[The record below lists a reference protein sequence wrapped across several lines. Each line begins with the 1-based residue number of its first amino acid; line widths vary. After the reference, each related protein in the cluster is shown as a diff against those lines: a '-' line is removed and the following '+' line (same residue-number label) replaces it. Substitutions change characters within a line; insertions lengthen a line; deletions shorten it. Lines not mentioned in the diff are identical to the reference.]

1 MILKYLDK
9 LQENIEDKL
18 LPKLD
23 RNFSSQEKTLI
34 DNFIFSILKKDKD
47 SKISSTN
54 TKIHDDRS
62 RGVSEEI
69 TKSIDLWEEYV
80 RFTFY
85 KTYFSKKFIEND
97 ANMESWGF
105 KFKPGEKKS
114 RVLLGGIIFEG
125 EASVDLFD
133 TGTTG
138 SDNKPAI
145 RNTIRMDIGLEYD
158 SESYLSEKTLKNLEK
173 DFFKKIRDAIVKPKK
188 KKIK

>member
-18 LPKLD
+18 LPKPD
-23 RNFSSQEKTLI
+23 GKFSDQEKTLI

-47 SKISSTN
+47 SKISYTN
-54 TKIHDDRS
+54 TEIHDDRS
-62 RGVSEEI
+62 GVSEEI
-69 TKSIDLWEEYV
+69 TKYINLWEEDV
-80 RFTFY
+80 RFTFH
-85 KTYFSKKFIEND
+85 KICFSKKSIEND

-125 EASVDLFD
+125 EASVDWFD
-133 TGTTG
+133 TGLIG
-138 SDNKPAI
+138 PDNKPRI
-145 RNTIRMDIGLEYD
+145 SNTIRMNIGLEYD
-158 SESYLSEKTLKNLEK
+158 SEDFLSEKTLKNLEK
-173 DFFKKIRDAIVKPKK
+173 DFFKKIRDSIVKPKK

>member
-18 LPKLD
+18 LPKLN
-23 RNFSSQEKTLI
+23 RNFSNQEKTLI

-62 RGVSEEI
+62 GVSEEI
-69 TKSIDLWEEYV
+69 TKSINLWEEDV
-80 RFTFY
+80 RFTFH
-85 KTYFSKKFIEND
+85 KICFSKKSIEND

-114 RVLLGGIIFEG
+114 RALLGGIRFEG

-145 RNTIRMDIGLEYD
+145 RNTIRMSIGLEYD
-158 SESYLSEKTLKNLEK
+158 SESYLSEKKLKNLEK
-173 DFFKKIRDAIVKPKK
+173 DFFKKIRDAIKKPKK
-188 KKIK
+188 KN

>member
-18 LPKLD
+18 RPKPD
-23 RNFSSQEKTLI
+23 GKFSNQENTLI

-47 SKISSTN
+47 SKISYTN

-62 RGVSEEI
+62 GVSEEI
-69 TKSIDLWEEYV
+69 TKSINLWEEDV
-80 RFTFY
+80 RFTFH
-85 KTYFSKKFIEND
+85 KIYFSKKSIEND

-125 EASVDLFD
+125 EASVDWFD
-133 TGTTG
+133 TGFIG

-145 RNTIRMDIGLEYD
+145 RNTIRMSIGLEYD
-158 SESYLSEKTLKNLEK
+158 SESFLSEKTLKNLEK

>member
-18 LPKLD
+18 LPKPD
-23 RNFSSQEKTLI
+23 GKFSNQEKTLI

-47 SKISSTN
+47 SEITYTD
-54 TKIHDDRS
+54 TKTYDDRS
-62 RGVSEEI
+62 GVSEEI
-69 TKSIDLWEEYV
+69 TKSINLWEEDV
-80 RFTFY
+80 QFIFR
-85 KTYFSKKFIEND
+85 KIYFSKKSIEND

-133 TGTTG
+133 TEATG

-145 RNTIRMDIGLEYD
+145 SNTIRMSIGLEYD
-158 SESYLSEKTLKNLEK
+158 SESYLSEKKLKNLEK
-173 DFFKKIRDAIVKPKK
+173 DFFKKIRDAIVKPKRK
-188 KKIK
+188 